1 MPFRS
6 TRIRCYICLQW
17 RRGLRTPQKLGCR
30 CTLRAHTTCLQTY
43 VVSVKSL
50 KCPVCCS
57 VVSPRIQKAFALPLI
72 DQLTQ
77 DLTDLPQSSY
87 RERATVLRYISRLYT
102 LKNRFEEAQEAK
114 NLADREGYYGC
125 VAYALAKAERTLDPS
140 DAMLALHLALNI
152 DPSHRLA
159 HWANILFFATKPEST
174 FV

>member
-1 MPFRS
+1 MYAQSSHHMLANLCCVGKISQVPRMLFRS
-6 TRIRCYICLQW
+6 
-17 RRGLRTPQKLGCR
+17 
-30 CTLRAHTTCLQTY
+30 
-43 VVSVKSL
+43 VS
-50 KCPVCCS
+50 
-57 VVSPRIQKAFALPLI
+57 RIQKAFLPLI
-72 DQLTQ
+72 DQLTK

-87 RERATVLRYISRLYT
+87 RERATVLRYISRLYS
-102 LKNRFEEAQEAK
+102 KNRFEEAQEAK
-114 NLADREGYYGC
+114 ISPTGDYYGC